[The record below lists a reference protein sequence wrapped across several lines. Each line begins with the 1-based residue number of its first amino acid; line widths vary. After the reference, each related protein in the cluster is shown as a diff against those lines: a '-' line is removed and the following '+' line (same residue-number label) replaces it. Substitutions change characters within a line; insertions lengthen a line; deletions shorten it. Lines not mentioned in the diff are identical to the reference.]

1 MRKNSLQVCLNA
13 VVLAMAILLL
23 PAGLCF
29 AQTVS
34 LTASRQTT
42 TLPDGKTVPMWGL
55 TCGTA
60 TGSATCKALNGSAQ
74 IGGTTWQPPL
84 ITIPT
89 GSTLTINLT
98 NNLVVP
104 TSLTIIGQPGGGLGS
119 PVKKASPAHAP
130 ETMTTWPIQ
139 TASTFTPPAQPPRA
153 ESFTPEAASGGGT
166 QSYVWTSA
174 LKPGTYLIESGTHP
188 SIQAPMGLYG
198 VLVVTTAPAGATPG
212 TAYPVAG
219 SSGVRYDA
227 DAVMLLSEI
236 DPVQNTSADTATRT
250 AGFSETT
257 KWTPACG
264 PTGPAATANTCYPP
278 AVDFTPLYY
287 LVNGKSFDKTAP
299 ANTALAIPA
308 TATTG
313 NVLLRFVNAGLHMHV
328 PSVVGLNLSL
338 IADDANV
345 QPDVAL
351 ALSKGL
357 TPKPKVQSDVFLAA
371 GKVYDV
377 IVNPPATGGSYAP
390 AVYPMFDRE
399 LSLSTN
405 NARDGGMHAVLQVA
419 GAALNVAGAV
429 VNADT
434 YMYVPGVSLVI
445 SDPTKGVIANDINV
459 YGVTLKTA
467 PAHAASFGLNADG
480 TFTYTPNGTVA
491 DSFVYC
497 ANGSATLCTTAT
509 LSLAPVESAATIV
522 ANPDTYTSTVASL
535 LKVGAPGVLAN
546 DVDGKGYPLK
556 VALTG
561 TGAYTT
567 AGCKI
572 PGTVVHADGSFTAIP
587 SIPGSPC
594 VITYHAQNSQNTL
607 SNSTTATVNFPVGSK
622 LSVTVQ
628 DAQTPAVKLTD
639 YKWIIEQDLTFHVNP
654 NGTQQVNTGAPAQIL
669 GTNFHASAMPV
680 IATGCTGPQSC
691 ERGQTVFNPATGTH
705 VPTACDGSGNCGPT
719 DTTSG
724 GLPESL
730 PSDVVLNATNPDGT
744 PASYFISILPGDAAN
759 AFNTGN
765 VQAPTATCAAG
776 TTPAGGFTVSQ
787 CGHTMGGAVIP
798 APVGG
803 VFAPVTVN
811 VEPNPIPTA
820 TVTVYVFEDD
830 YPLNGEPDAGG
841 GVDVLATQ
849 EPSLGDFQVIMWDE
863 EAFAGDF
870 TGQMTY
876 DMFNEP
882 LTNSLNG
889 TIDPASGLN
898 ACPISPS
905 PQVGVIIVCPKYE
918 SDGKTL
924 SPLTGNAVVR
934 NLMPGRFG
942 VTVHPSAAREANGEQ
957 WYQTNTLDGSH
968 FLDTFVRA
976 GEPAYFQEFGP
987 GGYHAFFGEANPAII
1002 NARLPVLC
1010 ATAGTGPC
1018 NNTVSG
1024 QVTNLHESRPPN
1036 ETLDD
1041 SAVYPLHDAR
1051 NNMTLGHTT
1060 CYAALGDPDGAT
1072 YAFTTCDPNG
1082 NFTFTGIPAG
1092 NWSLVV
1098 FDEWLDLIVDGTSK
1112 AINIP
1117 TSASGLTIPVD
1128 YAAFT
1133 WQTHIWSNTYMDL
1146 NGNGIQDPGE
1156 PGLLQVPNRIRMR
1169 NGRINNTLLSDITG
1183 NAHFNETFPLFNW
1196 YVAESDTTRFKATG
1210 VHVVNDSGGLNDGPA
1225 GTYGNGNL
1233 STYQGMLNSQE
1244 PFPLPTQLR
1253 VPGAVYCATAN
1264 CTDVN
1269 LSTNPTGGGPGG
1281 SGGRIDPGSV
1291 ISEGLQSYLG
1301 QTEILDWGKLPYA
1314 VGENGGIRG
1323 HVVYASTRPFD
1334 DPQILSQNL
1343 WEPMVPRVTMNLY
1356 QEGTAPDGT
1365 PSLTLVDTTTTSSW
1379 DDWAQGFRTGSTLPA
1394 LSSITVTNGGSGY
1407 TTPPAVTI
1415 NGGNGATA
1423 VAILNGGSVTFIE
1436 ITNAGTG
1443 GTGAVSVSIAAP
1455 PAGGT
1460 QATATATT
1468 GTLVPNMN
1476 CPGQDPTDPFFNYTL
1491 ASTKAF
1497 LSPNTALPNNSQFKC
1512 YDGLH
1517 VFNQVQPAPYDG
1529 MYQFPSPTCAK
1540 TPGGTFTTT
1549 INGVVQTITCATKA
1563 NPATSSPVAPAVLP
1577 TGKYVVEVITPTGFE
1592 IVKEEDKNI
1601 LIGDAFIAPA
1611 SLQFG
1616 AMTNIWIV
1624 PDQASLNAY
1633 NAAYGTGG
1641 GSTNPTTYM
1650 GNTTFSGFNAGG
1662 ILTMNAPCVGAMR
1675 VVPDFMSI
1683 SPESGEVAPFA
1694 GATRPLCDRKELI
1707 LDDQMQAQ
1715 TDFFVWTKTPA
1726 SAHFTGFILD
1736 DFSSEYNTAS
1746 PTFGEKF
1753 AVPVI
1758 PISIKDYNGVEVSR
1772 LYSDQW
1778 GIFNGLTYSSWE
1790 VNPPN
1795 PTGYAP
1801 NMMIT
1806 CMNDP
1811 GPILDP
1817 AGSGKMV
1824 TDPQYN
1830 PMFSNFCY
1838 ENPFMPYDTT
1848 YLDTPVVPV
1857 AAFAEGYNPPDC
1869 AYPDATPAISEVD
1882 GDGIGPWVSKTGAR
1896 KITITALGN
1905 VIVPNHAYSGPAA
1918 STAPYNQRTITRH
1931 YGFGTTPGTVTV
1943 GGVALTNV
1951 SWSDLTI
1958 TGTVPTTVPSCK
1970 MQQSGAG
1977 NGGALC
1983 GELSITA
1990 ANGRQSIDTV
2000 TVTVGGKAP
2009 THVPATSTIQSFID
2023 AATPG
2028 DLIIV
2033 DPAIQASGGAPAS
2046 PATHVEFLLMW
2057 KPIRL
2062 QGVGAVSSVVNS
2074 NTHPAG
2080 KVLDPWR
2087 RQITCLFGLALNG
2100 IGINNTIV
2108 NGSPVNPYDP
2118 TGTYTC
2124 TNAMNNAVD
2133 PIPQEAIVG
2142 WDATGNGNLAEML
2155 QEPTLMGAYEG
2166 AGVTVLGKGV
2176 SNYVAGDSGAAPILL
2191 TNSSSDCRT
2200 YPSNFLCNPSRIDGL
2215 TFTNSSQGGGGILLH
2230 GWNHNL
2236 EISNN
2241 RVFANAGTLTGGITI
2256 GQVQVTDGTIA
2267 ANGQEEAYGY
2277 NTNVNVHN
2285 NSVTGNTS
2293 FGDELNSNTPS
2304 SSGGVT
2310 FCAGADYYAFNY
2322 NWVCGNMSTGDG
2334 GGFAHLGFIYNGQ
2347 IEHNSFLFNQSF
2359 NSTLTTYGGG
2369 VVIEGQGPD
2378 GLACENATGGAAA
2391 TDQDCPPAL
2400 SDGIGPGLVFNA
2412 NLVQGNTAESGSG
2425 GGLRLQSVN
2434 GADVQNN
2441 PTNPANWY
2449 QVNITNN
2456 IFVNNV
2462 AGWAGGGV
2470 SLEDAINV
2478 NFINN
2483 TVVSNDTTA
2492 SAGVLFDTIGAP
2504 NANVPPPGCDPTTG
2518 IGCTNPITT
2527 SNFQPS
2533 GFETELNSI
2542 LLTAV
2547 MPTSGLRCPSG
2558 HPNCNVFSNPVLDN
2572 NVIYQ
2577 NRAFHI
2583 CVGGCN
2589 TIAGESNVITL
2600 TPVLSQTVTG
2610 QCPTTGFGGGTGPM
2624 YWDIGIYGDAAPGK
2638 PASPTAPALNP
2649 LYSVIAD
2656 PGWAGTNGNLS
2667 PTAAGLV
2674 SQYCNGSRIPPEI
2687 APTVC
2692 TNGANAPGCT
2702 GGGAGGGGA
2711 VSVGVPDVNPFY
2723 PVFSLNPAA
2732 TTDEG
2737 NNFINMFYGPLSLS
2751 NATIASSAAG
2761 YNVPLGNYAPATATS
2776 PEVGAI
2782 PHGASTYALAPTTD
2796 FFGNKRPRVANGPID
2811 IGAVVYEGI
2820 TGAVASVSPTSL
2832 AFGNV
2837 VINTTS
2843 TNLTLT
2849 LSNTGGAALTTINV
2863 VVTAP
2868 FARNGGTCATTL
2880 AAATTC
2886 TILVDFHPTTA
2897 TASTGTVTIT
2907 ASVPVTGSPV
2917 SLTGTGVA
2925 PTTSATLTPATYTF
2939 PTTTRGAGI
2948 LGPVRFFT
2956 FTNTGTATVTGIGQ
2970 AVLGG
2975 TNAADYTIVR
2985 GVSTCGPT
2993 GNGQTVANT
3002 TLAPGA
3008 SCVVEVQFRPLTADP
3023 VGSVRSGSVSVTAT
3037 TIGTLTSTFTGT
3049 TK

>member
-1 MRKNSLQVCLNA
+1 MRKNSLYLCLNA
-13 VVLAMAILLL
+13 VVLAMATLLL
-23 PAGLCF
+23 PAGMCF
-29 AQTVS
+29 AQSVN
-34 LTASRQTT
+34 LTASRQST
-42 TLPDGKTVPMWGL
+42 TLPDGKAVPMWGL
-55 TCGTA
+55 SCGAVVAPAKCT
-60 TGSATCKALNGSAQ
+60 ALNGSAQ
-74 IGGTTWQPPL
+74 VGGATWQPPL
-84 ITIPT
+84 ITVPT
-89 GSTLTINLT
+89 GSGLTIHLT
-98 NNLVVP
+98 NNLPSP
-104 TSLTIIGQPGGGLGS
+104 TSLTIVGQLGGGVGS
-119 PVKKASPAHAP
+119 PVKVASPTHTP
-130 ETMTTWPIQ
+130 QTMTTWPIQ
-139 TASTFTPPAQPPRA
+139 TPATFTPPAQPMRA
-153 ESFTPEAASGGGT
+153 ESFAPEAAPTVGT
-166 QSYVWTSA
+166 QTYTWST
-174 LKPGTYLIESGTHP
+174 LKPGTYLIETGTHP
-188 SIQAPMGLYG
+188 SIQGPMGLYG
-198 VLVVTTAPAGATPG
+198 VLVVTTAPTGGLAG
-212 TAYPVAG
+212 TAYPGGAT
-219 SSGVRYDA
+219 GVQYDS

-236 DPVQNTSADTATRT
+236 DPVQNLAADTVVTT
-250 AGFSETT
+250 GGYTEAGAGQ
-257 KWTPACG
+257 KWNPTCG
-264 PTGPAATANTCYPP
+264 AAHTCYPP

-287 LVNGKSFDKTAP
+287 LVNGSSFDKTNP
-299 ANTALAIPA
+299 SRTALAIPA
-308 TATTG
+308 TVHSG

-338 IADDANV
+338 VADDGNL
-345 QPDVAL
+345 QPDIAL

-357 TPKPKVQSDVFLAA
+357 TPKPKVQSDIFLAA

-377 IVNPPATGGSYAP
+377 MVNPPSVAGSYTSAI
-390 AVYPMFDRE
+390 YPVFDRE

-405 NARDGGMHAVLQVA
+405 NSRDGGMHAVLQVA
-419 GAALNVAGAV
+419 GAALAASSATANP
-429 VNADT
+429 DT
-434 YMYVPGVSLVI
+434 YMYVPGVPLVI
-445 SDPTKGVIANDINV
+445 SDPTKGVVANDVNV
-459 YGVTLKTA
+459 YGVAVKTTSAGGLTLN
-467 PAHAASFGLNADG
+467 PDG
-480 TFTYTPNGTVA
+480 TFTYTSASTATAA

-497 ANGSATLCTTAT
+497 ANGTTTICATVT
-509 LSLAPVESAATIV
+509 LSLAPIESAATIV
-522 ANPDTYTSTVASL
+522 ANPDSYTSTVASL

-546 DVDGKGYPLK
+546 DVDGKGYPLTA
-556 VALTG
+556 VFESYPAG
-561 TGAYTT
+561 Q
-567 AGCKI
+567 AGC
-572 PGTVVHADGSFTAIP
+572 TVTLNKDGSFTAIETV
-587 SIPGSPC
+587 PGSTC
-594 VITYHAQNSQNTL
+594 KFNYHALNSQNTK
-607 SNSTTATVNFPVGSK
+607 SNSTVASVAFPAGSG
-622 LSVTVQ
+622 LNVTVV
-628 DAQTPAVKLTD
+628 DASTKVPVTD
-639 YKWIIEQDLTFHVNP
+639 YKWIIEQDMTFHVNP
-654 NGTQQVNTGAPAQIL
+654 LTQYNSGAPAQIL

-691 ERGQTVFNPATGTH
+691 ERGQTVYNPTTGTH
-705 VPTACDGSGNCGPT
+705 VPAACDGSGNCVTGLAN
-719 DTTSG
+719 
-724 GLPESL
+724 LPESF
-730 PSDVVLNATNPDGT
+730 PKDVVLNATNPDGT
-744 PASYFISILPGDAAN
+744 AGSYFISILPGDAAN
-759 AFNTGN
+759 PFNTGN
-765 VQAPTATCAAG
+765 VQAPVATCSSG
-776 TTPAGGFTVSQ
+776 TTPTGQTVSSV
-787 CGHTMGGAVIP
+787 CGHTMGGAVVP
-798 APVGG
+798 APVAG
-803 VFAPVTVN
+803 VFAPVTIT

-849 EPSLGDFQVIMWDE
+849 EVSLGDFQVIMWDE

-889 TIDPASGLN
+889 TIDPATGLN

-918 SDGKTL
+918 SDGVTL
-924 SPLTGNAVVR
+924 SPMTGNAVVK

-968 FLDTFVRA
+968 FLDTFIRA

-1002 NARLPVLC
+1002 NARLPALC

-1051 NNMTLGHTT
+1051 NNMSLAHTT

-1072 YAFTTCDPNG
+1072 YAFATCDPNG

-1092 NWSLVV
+1092 NWALVV

-1112 AINIP
+1112 AVNIP
-1117 TSASGLTIPVD
+1117 VSANGVTVPVD

-1210 VHVVNDSGGLNDGPA
+1210 VHVVNDAGAVNDGPLP
-1225 GTYGNGNL
+1225 YGNGNM
-1233 STYQGMLNSQE
+1233 STYQGMLSSLE
-1244 PFPLPTQLR
+1244 PFPLPSNLR

-1281 SGGRIDPGSV
+1281 SSGRIDPGSV
-1291 ISEGLQSYLG
+1291 IAEGVQSYLG

-1314 VGENGGIRG
+1314 VGENGGIKG

-1334 DPQILSQNL
+1334 DPSILFQNL

-1365 PSLTLVDTTTTSSW
+1365 PSLKLVDTTTTTSW
-1379 DDWAQGFRTGSTLPA
+1379 DDWAQGFHSGTTLPA
-1394 LSSITVTNGGSGY
+1394 VLSITVTNTGSGY

-1423 VAILNGGSVTFIE
+1423 VAILSGGSVTFIE
-1436 ITNAGTG
+1436 VTNAGTG
-1443 GTGAVSVSIAAP
+1443 GTGTVSVSIAAP

-1460 QATATATT
+1460 QATATAVT
-1468 GTLVPNMN
+1468 GSLVPNMS

-1491 ASTKAF
+1491 ASTKNF
-1497 LSPNTALPNNSQFKC
+1497 LSPNTALPDNSQFKC

-1540 TPGGTFTTT
+1540 TPGATFTST
-1549 INGVVQTITCATKA
+1549 INGVVQTITCATKT

-1592 IVKEEDKNI
+1592 LVKEEDKNI
-1601 LIGDAFIAPA
+1601 LIGDGFIAPA
-1611 SLQFG
+1611 SQQFG

-1633 NAAYGTGG
+1633 NTAYGTGG
-1641 GSTNPTTYM
+1641 GATNPTTGM
-1650 GNTTFSGFNAGG
+1650 GRTTNNGFGPGG
-1662 ILTMNAPCVGAMR
+1662 LLTMNAPCVGAMR
-1675 VVPDFMSI
+1675 VVPDFMSV

-1707 LDDQMQAQ
+1707 LDDQMQSQA
-1715 TDFFVWTKTPA
+1715 DFFVWTKTPA

-1778 GIFNGLTYSSWE
+1778 GIFNGLTYSTWE

-1869 AYPDATPAISEVD
+1869 AYPDATPAVSEVD
-1882 GDGIGPWVSKTGAR
+1882 GDGIGPWISATGAR

-1905 VIVPNHAYSGPAA
+1905 QIVPNHAYSGPAA

-1943 GGVALTNV
+1943 GGVALTGV
-1951 SWSDLTI
+1951 TWSDTTI
-1958 TGTVPTTVPSCK
+1958 TGIVPTTIPACA
-1970 MQQSGAG
+1970 MQQRGTG
-1977 NGGALC
+1977 NGGAKC

-1990 ANGRQSIDTV
+1990 ANGRQSIDSV
-2000 TVTVGGKAP
+2000 TVTMGGKAP
-2009 THVPATSTIQSFID
+2009 TRVPSGSTIQSVID
-2023 AATPG
+2023 AAVPG

-2033 DPAIQASGGAPAS
+2033 PPGTYI
-2046 PATHVEFLLMW
+2046 EFLLMW

-2062 QGVGAVSSVVNS
+2062 QGVGAASSIVNS

-2100 IGINNTIV
+2100 VGINNTIV

-2118 TGTYTC
+2118 SGTYTR

-2176 SNYVAGDSGAAPILL
+2176 SNYVAGDSGADPIVL
-2191 TNSSSDCRT
+2191 TNSTHDCNT
-2200 YPSNFLCNPSRIDGL
+2200 YPSNFLCNPSRIDGM

-2267 ANGQEEAYGY
+2267 ANGQELAYNY
-2277 NTNVNVHN
+2277 NMDVNVHN

-2310 FCAGADYYAFNY
+2310 FCAGADYYKFNY

-2347 IEHNSFLFNQSF
+2347 IEYNSFLFNQSF
-2359 NSTLTTYGGG
+2359 NSTLTTFGGG
-2369 VVIEGQGPD
+2369 VVVEGQGPD

-2400 SDGIGPGLVFNA
+2400 SDGIGPGLIFNA

-2449 QVNITNN
+2449 QVTITNN

-2462 AGWAGGGV
+2462 AGWIGGGV
-2470 SLEDAINV
+2470 SLEDSINV

-2483 TVVSNDTTA
+2483 TVVSNDTTS
-2492 SAGVLFDTIGAP
+2492 SAGVLFDSLNSP
-2504 NANVPPPGCDPTTG
+2504 NSNVPPPGCDPTTG
-2518 IGCTNPITT
+2518 VGCTNPITT
-2527 SNFQPS
+2527 SSFQPS
-2533 GFETELNSI
+2533 GLSTEVNSI

-2547 MPTSGLRCPSG
+2547 MPPAASVHCPAG
-2558 HPNCNVFSNPVLDN
+2558 HPNCNLFSNPVLDN
-2572 NVIYQ
+2572 NLIYE

-2583 CVGGCN
+2583 CVGGVCN
-2589 TIAGESNVITL
+2589 NITGESNVISL

-2610 QCPTTGFGGGTGPM
+2610 QCPTTGFGGGAGPT
-2624 YWDIGIYGDAAPGK
+2624 YWDIGVYGDTGPGNH
-2638 PASPTAPALNP
+2638 ASGVSLNP
-2649 LYSVIAD
+2649 QYTILAD
-2656 PGWAGTNGNLS
+2656 PGYTGNGNLT
-2667 PTAAGLV
+2667 PAAAGLV

-2711 VSVGVPDVNPFY
+2711 VSIGVPDVNPFY

-2751 NATIASSAAG
+2751 NATIASGSAG
-2761 YNVPLGNYAPATATS
+2761 YNVPLGNYAPAAGS
-2776 PEVGAI
+2776 PAIGAI
-2782 PHGASTYALAPTTD
+2782 PKTASTWALAPAKD
-2796 FFGNKRPRVANGPID
+2796 FFGNKRPAVTNGPID
-2811 IGAVVYEGI
+2811 IGAVVYEGA

-2832 AFGNV
+2832 AFGTV
-2837 VINTTS
+2837 TVGSTS

-2849 LSNTGGAALTTINV
+2849 LSNTGGATLTGITV
-2863 VVTAP
+2863 AVTAP
-2868 FARNGGTCATTL
+2868 FAQNGGTCTATL
-2880 AAATTC
+2880 ASGATC
-2886 TILVDFHPTTA
+2886 TILVDYHPTA
-2897 TASTGTVTIT
+2897 TGASTGTATIT
-2907 ASVPVTGSPV
+2907 ASVAVTGSPV
-2917 SLTGTGVA
+2917 ALTGTGAA
-2925 PTTSATLTPATYTF
+2925 PTTSATLTPVTWT
-2939 PTTTRGAGI
+2939 PGPTTRGAGI
-2948 LGPVRFFT
+2948 LGPTQFFT
-2956 FTNTGTATVTGIGQ
+2956 FTNTGSTTITGIGQ
-2970 AVLGG
+2970 GTLGG
-2975 TNAADYTIVR
+2975 ANVADFTILR
-2985 GVSTCGPT
+2985 PTSTCGAAT
-2993 GNGQTVANT
+2993 GGQITAHT

-3008 SCVVEVQFRPLTADP
+3008 TCLVEVQFRPLTSEP
-3023 VGSVRSGSVSVTAT
+3023 VGAKHATVSVTAT
-3037 TIGTLTSTFTGT
+3037 TVGTLTSTITGT
-3049 TK
+3049 AR